1 MEIIA
6 STPCSQIGHK
16 SLDVFKL
23 QVFLSERGRRF
34 SLYFKS
40 PGPSFE

>member
-6 STPCSQIGHK
+6 STLCSQIGHK
-16 SLDVFKL
+16 NLDVVKL
-23 QVFLSERGRRF
+23 RVFLSERGRRF
-34 SLYFKS
+34 SLYLKS